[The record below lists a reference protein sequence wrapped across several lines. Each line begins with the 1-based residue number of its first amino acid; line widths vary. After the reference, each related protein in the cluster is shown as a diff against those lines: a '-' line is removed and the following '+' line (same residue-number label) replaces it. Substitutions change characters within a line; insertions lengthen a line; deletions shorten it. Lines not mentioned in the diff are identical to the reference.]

1 MNSEQLLNRTLN
13 YSKQVLSFIRTQS
26 EKDALTSQLIRSATS
41 IGANYRE
48 ALSAESKKDFIHK
61 VGICKKEASETLYW
75 IELIAHDR
83 PKSAELLRPIW
94 RETNELLMI
103 FSKTHATAKSNFSLS
118 LKKSIKNK
126 K

>member
-1 MNSEQLLNRTLN
+1 MNSDQLLNRTLN

-75 IELIAHDR
+75 IELVAHDR
-83 PKSAELLRPIW
+83 PNSAEALRPIW
-94 RETNELLMI
+94 RETNELLLI
-103 FSKTHATAKSNFSLS
+103 FSKTLTTAKSNLAISM
-118 LKKSIKNK
+118 KKSIRNNK
-126 K
+126 